1 MSTYQASDSW
11 QNHFQEGDRSYPS
24 QGLIRVIRGTYPNH
38 KPLELSGKVV
48 LDIGSGDGRNSEF
61 LRSLGA
67 RVHGLEISQGICD
80 LSESLY
86 PEVSFAVGE
95 SRAIPFHQEVF
106 DICVAWNSV
115 YYMKS
120 AKDRIGEHFDE
131 IFRVT
136 RSGGR
141 VIFSIPMPSNFIYS
155 SSRLLE
161 TGEDVEYVEIA
172 NDPFGVRNGQRMA
185 RFRSFDG
192 LQSLLI
198 LAGFSD
204 IRLGE
209 ETGSW
214 FGLQYDW
221 WVLDCLR

>member
-1 MSTYQASDSW
+1 M
-11 QNHFQEGDRSYPS
+11 
-24 QGLIRVIRGTYPNH
+24 IRGTYPSH
-38 KPLELSGKVV
+38 KPLELSGQAV

-67 RVHGLEISQGICD
+67 KVHGLEISQGICD
-80 LSESLY
+80 LSSSLY
-86 PEVSFAVGE
+86 PKVSFAVGE
-95 SRAIPFHQEVF
+95 SREIPFPNEVF
-106 DICVAWNSV
+106 DVCIAWNSV

-120 AKDRIGEHFDE
+120 AKDRIGEHLDE

-136 RSGGR
+136 KKGGR

-155 SSRLLE
+155 ASRLLE
-161 TGEDVEYVEIA
+161 PGEDVEYVEIA

-185 RFRSFDG
+185 KFRGVD
-192 LQSLLI
+192 SLRSVLM